1 MSSKIKF
8 IDSSLSLAFF
18 QDWTISFSVMPEI
31 KISPYNSGFKF
42 DIFRPRP
49 KNTILLSLSLST
61 RSKPGLFLLKLP
73 ALRNRTASIVIEVNP
88 VDTSGSPTKKRG
100 IIIKS
105 NSELVQ
111 IRDIL
116 TNVKLEQL
124 TKSVE
129 EVNPEVKTVSKSA
142 SNFLNLRKEQ

>member
-1 MSSKIKF
+1 MVDERLTEFLSKGEN
-8 IDSSLSLAFF
+8 
-18 QDWTISFSVMPEI
+18 WE
-31 KISPYNSGFKF
+31 
-42 DIFRPRP
+42 R
-49 KNTILLSLSLST
+49 
-61 RSKPGLFLLKLP
+61 KPGLFLLKLP
-73 ALRNRTASIVIEVNP
+73 ALRNRPASIVIEVNP

-105 NSELVQ
+105 NLELVQ

-142 SNFLNLRKEQ
+142 SDIFEI

>member
-1 MSSKIKF
+1 M
-8 IDSSLSLAFF
+8 
-18 QDWTISFSVMPEI
+18 
-31 KISPYNSGFKF
+31 
-42 DIFRPRP
+42 
-49 KNTILLSLSLST
+49 
-61 RSKPGLFLLKLP
+61 
-73 ALRNRTASIVIEVNP
+73 IEVNP

-105 NSELVQ
+105 NLELVQ

-142 SNFLNLRKEQ
+142 SDIFEI